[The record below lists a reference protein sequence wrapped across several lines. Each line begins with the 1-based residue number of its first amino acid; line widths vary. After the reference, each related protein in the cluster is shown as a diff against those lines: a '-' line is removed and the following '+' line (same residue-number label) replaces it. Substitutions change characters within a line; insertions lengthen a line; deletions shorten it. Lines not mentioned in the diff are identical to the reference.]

1 MELSFFHISFL
12 LHSRPLIEHGDDDDD
27 IKKRFKVVFWKMLMV
42 GGVNVEH
49 EFNGEERCSTLVH
62 QCQYQYFVCKWSNTH
77 CPVEKV
83 VGRIFRKP

>member
-1 MELSFFHISFL
+1 
-12 LHSRPLIEHGDDDDD
+12 
-27 IKKRFKVVFWKMLMV
+27 MLTV

-77 CPVEKV
+77 RPVEKV
-83 VGRIFRKP
+83 VGRIFRKPWIGNLIKTVEVYFTVVNGGGIRQLRIRWSR